1 MKKFF
6 SILALGAFLIMP
18 CVLHAEEVEIQL
30 LEVNTYGMIFVQNIL

>member
-18 CVLHAEEVEIQL
+18 CVLHAEECINIQ
-30 LEVNTYGMIFVQNIL
+30 NTYKT